1 MARLVELPDDALR
14 CICEQLVPLEPPK
27 EEPLSGGYVPQS
39 NDEFIA
45 ASRTSCEE
53 ETTEDALQ
61 FREEVE
67 LDELIESLDVD
78 DSALQFRIRMWRQE
92 RGPVSVL
99 SKVSKRWRAGLKKHI
114 AVLRAEIARYEAHR
128 VFLKETRDKVYNLR
142 VSHFGE
148 PYRSDY

>member
-1 MARLVELPDDALR
+1 MIENAEGN
-14 CICEQLVPLEPPK
+14 
-27 EEPLSGGYVPQS
+27 LSAMGY
-39 NDEFIA
+39 
-45 ASRTSCEE
+45 
-53 ETTEDALQ
+53 
-61 FREEVE
+61 
-67 LDELIESLDVD
+67 
-78 DSALQFRIRMWRQE
+78 RIQDWHEE

-114 AVLRAEIARYEAHR
+114 DVLRAEIARYEAHR